1 MRYPQ
6 VASALA
12 LRALSAIGVT
22 VCVLS
27 LSPACVPTYDAAED
41 LLQTPELQPQPI
53 AVDVDPLS
61 AAALRAHVEFLV
73 ELEPA
78 RSFGNPKS
86 LERAAQYVADAFEV
100 AGGRVARQEF
110 EVQGESYSNVRAFF
124 GPESGARLIIGAH
137 YDSFGDLPGADDNAS
152 GTAVLIALASA
163 LKGVELTRPVEL
175 VAYTLEE
182 PPNYDTRDMG
192 SARHAQLMVDE
203 KAAVHG
209 MICLEMLGYY
219 SDEPDSQT
227 YPAEGMELIYGTKAD
242 FLAVVGRPTDQEL
255 VELVHTAMQG
265 TPLRVE
271 KLLAPPG
278 VTGVDFSDHRSY
290 WEAGFQATMITDT
303 AFFRN
308 AHYHEPTDTPDT
320 LDYERMAHA
329 VQGVL
334 AATLALAG
342 PE

>member
-1 MRYPQ
+1 MAW
-6 VASALA
+6 VLCLALA
-12 LRALSAIGVT
+12 CAPIS
-22 VCVLS
+22 
-27 LSPACVPTYDAAED
+27 DAANE
-41 LLQTPELQPQPI
+41 LLQIPELEKV
-53 AVDVDPLS
+53 AVIVDPQS
-61 AAALRAHVEFLV
+61 AEALRAHVEFLA

-86 LERAAQYVADAFEV
+86 LERAAQYVADAFEA
-100 AGGRVARQEF
+100 AGGRVSRQNF
-110 EVQGESYSNVRAFF
+110 EAQGETYTNVRCFF
-124 GPESGARLIIGAH
+124 GPEGGARLIVGAH

-163 LKGVELTRPVEL
+163 LKGVELTQAVEL
-175 VAYTLEE
+175 VAYSLEE
-182 PPNYDTRDMG
+182 PPNYDTSDMG

-203 KAAVHG
+203 KVELQG

-219 SDEPDSQT
+219 SDEVDSQEF
-227 YPAEGMELIYGTKAD
+227 PVEGMELMYGTMAD
-242 FLAVVGRPTDQEL
+242 FLAVVGRPEDQEL
-255 VELVHTAMQG
+255 VELVHASMQD

-278 VTGVDFSDHRSY
+278 VTGVDFSDHRNY

-320 LDYERMAHA
+320 LDYKRMAHA